1 MFAPHYQRDYVL
13 RTSSSPSSRDAP
25 VGSPARPR
33 GNNFGYYI
41 FGSFV
46 QFESVGVVEGQE
58 ISIDNRDLLVSIS
71 FIAILKL
78 TFNTIVFREF
88 SADLT

>member
-33 GNNFGYYI
+33 GNNFGYY
-41 FGSFV
+41 FVGSFV
-46 QFESVGVVEGQE
+46 EFESVGVLGGQE
-58 ISIDNRDLLVSIS
+58 ISIDNRDLLVSMS

-78 TFNTIVFREF
+78 ILIRALFLGYFGLI
-88 SADLT
+88 